1 MNRINLEYFQHHNF
15 LTGIGLTMFLAVL
28 LLFFGIWQLYI
39 IAAILGGF
47 IAGKDK
53 ARRGAVV
60 GFLGMLLAWIL
71 YLNTDLVSGM
81 VVWDQFFEIGLGSSG
96 LGFLGVVLS
105 LLFGSI
111 LGAVGGYLGASIRAL
126 WDYVCS

>member
-1 MNRINLEYFQHHNF
+1 MKKINLEYLQRHNF
-15 LTGIGLTMFLAVL
+15 LAGIGLTVFLAVL
-28 LLFFGIWQLYI
+28 LLLVGIWPFYI
-39 IAAILGGF
+39 IAAIIGGF
-47 IAGKDK
+47 IAEKDK

-71 YLNTDLVSGM
+71 YLNIDLISGM
-81 VVWDQFFEIGLGSSG
+81 VVWNQFFEIGLGSSG
-96 LGFLGVVLS
+96 LGFLGVFLA

-126 WDYVCS
+126 WSFS